1 MINSNKISF
10 VVKKVC
16 DLTLKERQVIV
27 HFLVEVFADSQGYSD
42 CVYTGEGLELC
53 VLAYLENELVG
64 HVGITRRVVDHKG
77 KTYQV
82 GGIGDVAV
90 PKVHRKLGIGSLILQ
105 KTTEVLKDNQFD
117 LGLLFCHP
125 DLYRFYS
132 SCGWLE
138 KEKGLIF
145 ATVNGIK
152 EDQMFTC
159 YLPINLSQKELS
171 YWNNDD
177 IEVGVGSW

>member
-1 MINSNKISF
+1 MINSNKLNFIVKQIS
-10 VVKKVC
+10 
-16 DLTLKERQVIV
+16 DLTPDEKGKIV
-27 HFLVEVFADSQGYSD
+27 GFLVEVFADSQGYSD
-42 CVYTGEGLELC
+42 CVYTGEGLEIC

-64 HVGITRRVVDHKG
+64 HVGITRRVVEHNG

-90 PKVHRKLGIGSLILQ
+90 PKAYRKLGIGSLILQ
-105 KTTEVLKDNQFD
+105 KTTEVMKENKYD

-125 DLYRFYS
+125 DLYKFYS
-132 SCGWLE
+132 TCGWIE

-145 ATVNGIK
+145 ATVNGVK

-159 YLPINLSQKELS
+159 YLPINLSPKELS
-171 YWNNDD
+171 YWKNDD